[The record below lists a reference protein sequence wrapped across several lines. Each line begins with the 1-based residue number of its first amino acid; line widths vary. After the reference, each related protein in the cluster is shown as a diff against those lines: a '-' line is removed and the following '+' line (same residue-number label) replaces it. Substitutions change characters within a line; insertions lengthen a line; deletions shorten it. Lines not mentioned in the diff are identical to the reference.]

1 MQNQIR
7 QIQFQALKRNIQMK
21 LSEMEWKMQNAK
33 WDMGNLMNNNEG

>member
-33 WDMGNLMNNNEG
+33 WEMGNLMNNNEG